1 MTPPQQPQEHC
12 GKEDVCWFAHGG
24 MKPETVFKNPC
35 RIPCKRDTR
44 QQHSAGEGDAPMY
57 LPEEM
62 PFDPDD
68 IPQKKFVIVDD
79 ELQQFFD
86 AWMFSSKDVRILHKI
101 NDDVRNR
108 IISIGFTSGVTCT
121 RCHKQKSSGYYLC
134 EQCYHE
140 NDAAIKA
147 EAQREVLDLIIKECK
162 TAHDENRKIGRATV
176 DDRGKEYRRGCAV
189 GNKEILEYAES
200 LRRGEP

>member
-1 MTPPQQPQEHC
+1 MTGSKQQPQEHC
-12 GKEDVCWFAHGG
+12 GHECVCGQLCATRARQEG
-24 MKPETVFKNPC
+24 KPCEPGYLHWSGCNY
-35 RIPCKRDTR
+35 DTR
-44 QQHSAGEGDAPMY
+44 QQHSAGDGDAPMY

-79 ELQQFFD
+79 ELRQFFD

-140 NDAAIKA
+140 NAAAIKA
-147 EAQREVLDLIIKECK
+147 EAQREERKK
-162 TAHDENRKIGRATV
+162 TAEEIAYVIQREWMCDLAEICYIC
-176 DDRGKEYRRGCAV
+176 ECV
-189 GNKEILEYAES
+189 GNGNTDPFES
-200 LRRGEP
+200 LRRGEQE